1 MVLGT
6 QEFGASWP
14 KVKAALGTPR
24 LAAGVSGGRLVE
36 NEGALHLEFDSLG
49 PSEGF
54 CISINKHT
62 NMF

>member
-1 MVLGT
+1 M
-6 QEFGASWP
+6 
-14 KVKAALGTPR
+14 KAALGTPR
-24 LAAGVSGGRLVE
+24 LAAGVRGGRLVE